1 MLLLR
6 CPKQNAIPI
15 INYNDPVA
23 NDEIVKLEIEDLV
36 KKGKQA
42 VHLVDNDETASQVAC
57 FAQCSAGYS
66 FTKRLKMLTF
76 LSLIAANILH
86 D

>member
-1 MLLLR
+1 MR
-6 CPKQNAIPI
+6 NMFNIR
-15 INYNDPVA
+15 
-23 NDEIVKLEIEDLV
+23 
-36 KKGKQA
+36 
-42 VHLVDNDETASQVAC
+42 ASQVAC

-86 D
+86 EDYYSKKYVLKQVKVEIF

>member
-1 MLLLR
+1 MR
-6 CPKQNAIPI
+6 NKFNIR
-15 INYNDPVA
+15 
-23 NDEIVKLEIEDLV
+23 
-36 KKGKQA
+36 
-42 VHLVDNDETASQVAC
+42 ASQVAC

-86 D
+86 ELNYIKVLIINQEKRRVLSRFFSWSGIIIVVLEGSTCHQLKL

>member
-1 MLLLR
+1 MR
-6 CPKQNAIPI
+6 NKFNIR
-15 INYNDPVA
+15 
-23 NDEIVKLEIEDLV
+23 
-36 KKGKQA
+36 
-42 VHLVDNDETASQVAC
+42 ASQVAC

-86 D
+86 DDNYSKNGS